1 MKFFNFFL
9 LLWVT
14 FALLNPDPLTRL
26 NPDPIGIRIR
36 NPVFF
41 SDSLVEVA
49 EEDWCTRLSAALTTQ
64 LSSFYEPE
72 SLEKAF
78 ALRALGHVTRLLT
91 SDQLILDN
99 LSALY
104 LAVTHIAMESACAK
118 AFGNFKKFLVQ
129 NIV

>member
-1 MKFFNFFL
+1 MEREKITAEKKKFGIK
-9 LLWVT
+9 
-14 FALLNPDPLTRL
+14 RL
-26 NPDPIGIRIR
+26 NPDPQ
-36 NPVFF
+36 PWFF
-41 SDSLVEVA
+41 ADSLVEVA
-49 EEDWCTRLSAALTTQ
+49 EEDWCTRLSAALTAQ

-104 LAVTHIAMESACAK
+104 LAVTHNAMESACAK
-118 AFGNFKKFLVQ
+118 AFGNLKKFLLQ
-129 NIV
+129 NLV